1 MKEQAHW
8 LGKEAP
14 ATGVV
19 QLEALGG
26 RSVNW
31 MPQATALGVSLNLDM
46 QLWAPMAQA
55 AQL

>member
-1 MKEQAHW
+1 MKEQAHC

-31 MPQATALGVSLNLDM
+31 MPQATALGVSLNLGM